1 MHGPIASIGEW
12 TFFSGFLVALI
23 LEHIGFIVLSKG
35 MRESRNIS
43 GDSVAERFRG
53 TIFNPWVWSGVS
65 LQAIYYI
72 MLLGFLQRLP
82 VSLVIPMTGFGYVL
96 TALMARLFLKEHV
109 SFNRWVGVLLITS
122 GVILVSRS

>member
-1 MHGPIASIGEW
+1 M
-12 TFFSGFLVALI
+12 ALI

-53 TIFNPWVWSGVS
+53 TIVNPWVWSGVS

>member
-53 TIFNPWVWSGVS
+53 TIVNPWVWSGVS